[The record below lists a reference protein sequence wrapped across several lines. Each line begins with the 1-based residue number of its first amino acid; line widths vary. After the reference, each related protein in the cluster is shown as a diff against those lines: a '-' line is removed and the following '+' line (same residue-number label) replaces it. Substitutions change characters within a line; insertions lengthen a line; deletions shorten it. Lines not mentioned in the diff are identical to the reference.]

1 MRVKRLFAWYTMR
14 LRYSAVLL
22 DLLLMAAA
30 GCGPNAASTQSAKP
44 DTGEW
49 FSERAHEAG
58 LDFVHFNGMS
68 GKYFYP
74 ELMAPGVALFDYD
87 NDGDLDVFVVQ
98 SGMLGKTPL
107 SEAQPQPRDP
117 ALKSRLFR
125 NDLTSSGQL
134 HFTDVTDASGIDAQ
148 GYGMGV
154 A

>member
-1 MRVKRLFAWYTMR
+1 MRVW
-14 LRYSAVLL
+14 YSAAFL
-22 DLLLMAAA
+22 DLLLVACVAA
-30 GCGPNAASTQSAKP
+30 GCVQSGSTPPPAKS
-44 DTGEW
+44 DSGEW
-49 FSERAHEAG
+49 FTERAQEAG

-68 GKYFYP
+68 GKYLYP

-107 SEAQPQPRDP
+107 SEARPQPRDRS
-117 ALKSRLFR
+117 LKSRLFR